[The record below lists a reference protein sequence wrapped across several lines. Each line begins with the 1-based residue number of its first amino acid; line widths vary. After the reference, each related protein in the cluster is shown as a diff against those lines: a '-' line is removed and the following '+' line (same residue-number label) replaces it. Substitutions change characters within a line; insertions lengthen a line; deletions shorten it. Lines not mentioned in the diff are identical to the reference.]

1 MLASL
6 NHPNIAA
13 LYGFEDSGERPA
25 LVMELVDA
33 PTLADRIAR
42 GPIPPDEALMR
53 VLVSGGAGE
62 PIPIQSSLPVAPSRI
77 SPNAVGKDGRIVLSI
92 APPDSWFLDVGILDP
107 RSGKLERVPI
117 NLTGGGYAIYRRAA
131 DGTGADEKVLET
143 PGSEIEPYSV
153 SPDGRYIAY
162 QFFMGSKANANDV
175 WALPMYGDRKPFPV
189 FNTPFNEVDPAIS
202 PDGKWVAYLSN
213 DTGQYEVYIK
223 PYLGSLN
230 ARGTS
235 TGSRALTCISTS
247 VGSQTSLLTYSCS
260 KTKFDPFCTLASTPP
275 GIFASPAK

>member
-1 MLASL
+1 MALTSGTKLGPYEIQSPLGSGGMGEVYRARDTKLGGDVALKFLPEAFASDIDRMARFKREAQMLASL

-13 LYGFEDSGERPA
+13 IYGFEDGGERPA
-25 LVMELVDA
+25 LVMELVDG

-42 GPIPPDEALMR
+42 GSIPPDEALMR

-62 PIPIQSSLPVAPSRI
+62 PIPIQGSLPVAPSRI

-131 DGTGADEKVLET
+131 DGSGADEKVPET

-153 SPDGRYIAY
+153 SPDGR
-162 QFFMGSKANANDV
+162 
-175 WALPMYGDRKPFPV
+175 
-189 FNTPFNEVDPAIS
+189 
-202 PDGKWVAYLSN
+202 
-213 DTGQYEVYIK
+213 
-223 PYLGSLN
+223 
-230 ARGTS
+230 
-235 TGSRALTCISTS
+235 
-247 VGSQTSLLTYSCS
+247 
-260 KTKFDPFCTLASTPP
+260 
-275 GIFASPAK
+275 